1 MKRIVSLYD
10 QFFPRVRHK
19 PAGIYHFQ
27 SPNGP
32 NGPYRLHLRL
42 EEDGEGIL
50 IINASTV
57 LHLNHTAAE
66 FAFYLVQGASDAE
79 AVQEIVKRYRN
90 ITPDQAKTDYAQ
102 FKDRV
107 NSLIQTPELDP
118 VTFLDFEH
126 KEVYSRAVSAPYRLD
141 CALTYKLMEEND
153 RDAPIDRVK
162 RELNSDEWKKIMD
175 KAWEAGIPHIIFTGG
190 EPTLRP
196 DLPELIAHA
205 EKLGMVAGLLTNG
218 VRLAE
223 PEYFQSLLLN
233 GLDHLMILLDAENDK
248 AWEAVRSVIP
258 EDIQVTV
265 HITITEQI
273 LPEILPLLDYLRR
286 LGAHHISL
294 SINDVALKDALKE
307 VAQAVNERGMQLVW
321 DLPVPYSQFHP
332 VAFEI
337 AEHEEVPQGAGKAWL
352 YVEPDGDV
360 LPAQG
365 VNEVLGNMLTDP
377 WKKIWSK
384 H

>member
-1 MKRIVSLYD
+1 MKRIMRLYD
-10 QFFPRVRHK
+10 QIFPRVRHL
-19 PAGIYHFQ
+19 PAGIYHYQ
-27 SPNGP
+27 SPVGP

-50 IINASTV
+50 IVNASTV
-57 LHLNHTAAE
+57 LHLNKTAAE
-66 FAFYLVQGASDAE
+66 FAYYVVNSVPDNE
-79 AVQEIVKRYRN
+79 ALQHVMRRYD
-90 ITPDQAKTDYAQ
+90 IGLDQAKADFTQ
-102 FKDRV
+102 FKEQI
-107 NSLIQTPELDP
+107 NGLIQTPDLDP

-126 KEVYSRAVSAPYRLD
+126 KEVYSKAISAPYRLD
-141 CALTYKLMEEND
+141 CALTYKLSEDQEA
-153 RDAPIDRVK
+153 APVDRVK
-162 RELNSDEWKKIMD
+162 RELSLDEWKKVLD
-175 KAWEAGIPHIIFTGG
+175 KAWDVGIPHVIFTGG
-190 EPTLRP
+190 EPTLRA
-196 DLPELIAHA
+196 DLPEIIAHA

-218 VRLAE
+218 MRLAE
-223 PEYFQSLLLN
+223 PEYLQSLLLN
-233 GLDHLMILLDAENDK
+233 GLDHLMIVLDSENDQ
-248 AWEAVRSVIP
+248 AWIAVRSVIP
-258 EDIQVTV
+258 EDIQVTL
-265 HITITEQI
+265 HITITDQI

-294 SINDVALKDALKE
+294 STNDEALKDALKD

-365 VNEVLGNMLTDP
+365 VNQVLGNMLTDS
-377 WKKIWSK
+377 WEKIWGRR
-384 H
+384 